1 MEHIT
6 TLQESFASMLPA
18 IAITLAAC
26 LAWLAFCRWLYR
38 DEESAWKASIAAAP
52 GDCDLPIDQQI
63 TLCMARLTVA
73 RSGSPADRLFFAGL
87 AVVGGFTALVL
98 MGYVLFK

>member
-18 IAITLAAC
+18 IAITLVAC

-38 DEESAWKASIAAAP
+38 DEEAAWNASIAQAP
-52 GDCDLPIDQQI
+52 GDRDLPIDQQL
-63 TLCMARLTVA
+63 TLSMARLAVG
-73 RSGSPADRLFFAGL
+73 RSGSPADRLFFVGL
-87 AVVGGFTALVL
+87 AVVGGLTALGL
-98 MGYVLFK
+98 MGYVLFN